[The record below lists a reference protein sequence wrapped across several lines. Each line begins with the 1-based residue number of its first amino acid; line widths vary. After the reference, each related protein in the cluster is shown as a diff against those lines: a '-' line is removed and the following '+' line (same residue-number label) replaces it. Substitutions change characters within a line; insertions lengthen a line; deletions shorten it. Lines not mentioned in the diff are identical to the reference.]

1 MPRFQVD
8 FKRAGRDG
16 RAPQPPALLRK
27 RTLRGVNDVRDA
39 MPGVSWRRE
48 RTRCAG

>member
-8 FKRAGRDG
+8 FKHAGRNG
-16 RAPQPPALLRK
+16 RAAQPRALLRK

-39 MPGVSWRRE
+39 MPGVWWSRE